1 MLPRRSA
8 TMAPPDLNDAQRA
21 ILRNAGMEELW
32 GKIFENWSPGHR
44 IPMPVM
50 TIHTFVES
58 SISIG
63 RLKCNQ
69 PPGGDYLVPCP
80 KYRKEGAIVYLAVK
94 RDGNDNTAFLWCD
107 KKGEPVK
114 RSQIIPRC
122 DVDIYRLKE
131 MLCEDY
137 NNNECYFIDEYNEA
151 IKIAHGRTVL
161 AFLVARAHRDG
172 GRDRSTPHFC
182 EETFRYKAHV
192 FCCEDDPEING
203 DD

>member
-50 TIHTFVES
+50 TRHTF
-58 SISIG
+58 
-63 RLKCNQ
+63 
-69 PPGGDYLVPCP
+69 
-80 KYRKEGAIVYLAVK
+80 YRKEGATVYLAVK
-94 RDGNDNTAFLWCD
+94 RDENDNTAFLWCD

-192 FCCEDDPEING
+192 FCFEDDPEING